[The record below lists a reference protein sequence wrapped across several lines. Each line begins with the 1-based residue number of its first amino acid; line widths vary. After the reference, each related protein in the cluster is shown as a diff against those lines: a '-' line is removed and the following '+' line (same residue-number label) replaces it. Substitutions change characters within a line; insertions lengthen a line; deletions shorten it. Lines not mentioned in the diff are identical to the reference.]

1 MNAFLKVLIS
11 VCLCAPAAYS
21 DLLIRD
27 ITVVDVKTGSEVPHQ
42 SILIRRDRI
51 VAVGNHVAAPK
62 DSQVVN
68 GAGKYAIPGLWDMR
82 VHLSSEKQLGH
93 FLSQGITG
101 VRDMGGDLALMKQ
114 WREQIQA
121 GTMLGPHI
129 ETCGSPMD
137 GFPSEEAGMPVTV
150 VRSPSEARAAFDR
163 LDDQHADF
171 IGILPRLPRDAYFA
185 LAERARKW
193 YSSVAGAVPETV
205 SASEAVD
212 ARQKSFDDL
221 HGIALACSEE
231 EKKLREPSA
240 LALERH
246 DWAAFATIEARA
258 LDTFSPDKAN
268 TLFERMAMFDTRVAP
283 VLVNLRSSQCCGQ
296 NYAKLT
302 NLIPRMKSGGVAI
315 LAGSGNGADLHREL
329 ELLVEAG
336 LTPAAALRS
345 ATIDA
350 ARLADSDESLGSIE
364 DGRIADL
371 VVLNANPLTDIGN
384 TRKIAGVI
392 VAGKYLPAVR
402 VRK

>member
-1 MNAFLKVLIS
+1 MNAFLKALIP
-11 VCLCAPAAYS
+11 VCLCAPVAHS

-51 VAVGNHVAAPK
+51 AAVGSHVAASK

-68 GAGKYAIPGLWDMR
+68 GTGKYAIPGLWDMR

-171 IGILPRLPRDAYFA
+171 IGILPRLPRDAPMRRRWA
-185 LAERARKW
+185 LISPIILSIWTGRWFRPRPARGRP
-193 YSSVAGAVPETV
+193 GASLP
-205 SASEAVD
+205 
-212 ARQKSFDDL
+212 
-221 HGIALACSEE
+221 
-231 EKKLREPSA
+231 LRCA
-240 LALERH
+240 
-246 DWAAFATIEARA
+246 ARA
-258 LDTFSPDKAN
+258 SRFSTIASTMP
-268 TLFERMAMFDTRVAP
+268 
-283 VLVNLRSSQCCGQ
+283 
-296 NYAKLT
+296 
-302 NLIPRMKSGGVAI
+302 PR
-315 LAGSGNGADLHREL
+315 R
-329 ELLVEAG
+329 
-336 LTPAAALRS
+336 R
-345 ATIDA
+345 
-350 ARLADSDESLGSIE
+350 
-364 DGRIADL
+364 
-371 VVLNANPLTDIGN
+371 
-384 TRKIAGVI
+384 
-392 VAGKYLPAVR
+392 
-402 VRK
+402 